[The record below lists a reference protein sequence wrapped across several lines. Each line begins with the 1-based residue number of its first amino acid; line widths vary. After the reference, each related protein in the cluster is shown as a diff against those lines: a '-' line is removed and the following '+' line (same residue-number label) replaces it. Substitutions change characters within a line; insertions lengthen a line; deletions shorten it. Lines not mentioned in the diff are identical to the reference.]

1 MIGTVREVTAME
13 KDVKEDLLYEAVMR
27 WLQEWEVQVLID
39 EYRESGDVEAAEY
52 IDAHRQEV
60 VQIATEIEEEVQ
72 ERVRRIVES
81 EGDGEEEEV

>member
-1 MIGTVREVTAME
+1 ME
-13 KDVKEDLLYEAVMR
+13 QDVKEDLLYEAVMR
-27 WLQEWEVQVLID
+27 WLQEWEVQALVD

-52 IDAHRQEV
+52 VDAHRQEV

-81 EGDGEEEEV
+81 EGNEEEDYGEEEEV

>member
-1 MIGTVREVTAME
+1 MAME

-39 EYRESGDVEAAEY
+39 EYRESGDEEAAEY

-72 ERVRRIVES
+72 ERVSRIVSS
-81 EGDGEEEEV
+81 EGNEVVYDPEEEV

>member
-1 MIGTVREVTAME
+1 ME

-27 WLQEWEVQVLID
+27 WLQEWEVQALVD

-52 IDAHRQEV
+52 VDAHRQEV

-81 EGDGEEEEV
+81 EGNEEEDYGEEEEV

>member
-1 MIGTVREVTAME
+1 ME

-39 EYRESGDVEAAEY
+39 EYRESGDEEAAEY
-52 IDAHRQEV
+52 IDAHKQEV

-72 ERVRRIVES
+72 ERVSRIVSS
-81 EGDGEEEEV
+81 EGNEEDYDPEEEV